1 MIQNSSQS
9 TQNFEQ
15 DLMYYLHY
23 RVFLMIKNI
32 IGNLRLKHYF
42 LNNKIY
48 HPYRYMDEQSENV
61 LLLTLKHEFKRID
74 TNI

>member
-1 MIQNSSQS
+1 
-9 TQNFEQ
+9 
-15 DLMYYLHY
+15 
-23 RVFLMIKNI
+23 MIKNI